1 MYRLKNESHSVFS
14 AVKRGSKKKKVL
26 LIENGC
32 VGSLQSG
39 ERWAPPG
46 GDSCFS
52 WTWAIFI
59 EVSIGL
65 WKRPSCVC
73 KAKWWKARHK
83 DFFLFF
89 FLPVPHS
96 LLISIYCCGFVGHLR
111 PVPHSLHRWDQPG
124 LRSSAERWV
133 QHWRCSAS
141 SPRLCE
147 SAGMVRTAWTAA
159 CGWRWAVTGA
169 TPFGSAVGAIQ
180 QVPLQSRS

>member
-1 MYRLKNESHSVFS
+1 MV
-14 AVKRGSKKKKVL
+14 VWVL
-26 LIENGC
+26 CSQERDGH
-32 VGSLQSG
+32 LQVVIRAFPEHG
-39 ERWAPPG
+39 LYLLR
-46 GDSCFS
+46 
-52 WTWAIFI
+52 
-59 EVSIGL
+59 VSIGL

-73 KAKWWKARHK
+73 KAKWWKARHEYIYI
-83 DFFLFF
+83 FF
-89 FLPVPHS
+89 FASATQFAYKHI
-96 LLISIYCCGFVGHLR
+96 LLWLCWASTDGEQR
-111 PVPHSLHRWDQPG
+111 PVPHSPHRWDQPG